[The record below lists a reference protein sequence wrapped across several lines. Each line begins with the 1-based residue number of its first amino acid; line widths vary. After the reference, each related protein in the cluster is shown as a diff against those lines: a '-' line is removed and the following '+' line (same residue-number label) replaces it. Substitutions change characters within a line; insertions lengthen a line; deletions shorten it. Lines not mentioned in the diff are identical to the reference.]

1 MLMIPLPVMLIS
13 SYLIK
18 ASVANQV
25 NVQFASLWLEAQNS
39 KKVNCEM
46 VNQVIIIPVCL
57 EMVK

>member
-1 MLMIPLPVMLIS
+1 MIPLLVMLIS
-13 SYLIK
+13 SYMIK

-25 NVQFASLWLEAQNS
+25 NASLWLEAQNS
-39 KKVNCEM
+39 KKVICEM